1 MLHAETIQPEVDP
14 RWQEFVARSP
24 TGHVFHHVEWLR
36 LLRAQYRY
44 PLIAHCVTAE
54 DGQLVA
60 GLPFARVTSRLTG
73 TRLVAVP
80 FSDSCPVLVNPGDQE
95 ALDLLLDSIR
105 TYYAGSE
112 TCVEI
117 RAPIGGL
124 PSGERFYRHEL
135 ALEPGIAAVQGNFS
149 KNAKRGVARARRA
162 GVEVHRA
169 TDAAALSSFYRLHL
183 DTRRRQGVPTQ
194 PKRFIGRFAGLF
206 ERDLGFVLL
215 ARSEGR
221 PIAAAVFLHFNGV
234 LTYKYGASNPSHL
247 DKRPNHAVFDEA
259 IRWGCEQAHH
269 TLDFGR
275 TDLDNEGLRSFKRSW
290 GAQEREL
297 GYTRIPAA
305 DAGMARN
312 GVPPLVSTL
321 ISRTP
326 PLTGR
331 LIGAALY
338 RHFG

>member
-1 MLHAETIQPEVDP
+1 MEC
-14 RWQEFVARSP
+14 SS
-24 TGHVFHHVEWLR
+24 TGSVFHHVEWLR
-36 LLRAQYRY
+36 LLQDQYRY
-44 PLIAHCVTAE
+44 PLIAHCVTA
-54 DGQLVA
+54 DNGQIVA
-60 GLPFARVTSRLTG
+60 GLPFARVSSRLTG
-73 TRLVAVP
+73 KRLVAVP
-80 FSDSCPVLVNPGDQE
+80 FSDNCSPVLVNAGDRQ
-95 ALDLLLDSIR
+95 ALDLLLNSIR
-105 TYYAGSE
+105 ARYADSG

-117 RAPIGGL
+117 RAPISGL
-124 PSGERFYRHEL
+124 PSSERFYQHEL
-135 ALEPGIAAVQGNFS
+135 ALEPCIASVQGNFS
-149 KNAKRGVARARRA
+149 KNAKRGIARAKRE

-169 TDAAALSSFYRLHL
+169 TDAAALDAFYQLHVR
-183 DTRRRQGVPTQ
+183 TRRRQGVPTQ
-194 PKRFIGRFAGLF
+194 PKPFIDRFARLF

-234 LTYKYGASNPSHL
+234 LTYKYGASSPSDL
-247 DKRPNHAVFDEA
+247 DKRPNHAVFGEV

-290 GAQEREL
+290 GAHEREL
-297 GYTRIPAA
+297 GYTRFPAA
-305 DAGMARN
+305 DAGVAR
-312 GVPPLVSTL
+312 GAVPKLVKTL

-326 PLTGR
+326 PITGR